1 MFLEQCRSWIM
12 TALGRRLCLVG
23 NVTHPP
29 SALLYTGQLGFLP
42 GSAISNFGEFV
53 VYFWFRVLTYCTD
66 EKS

>member
-1 MFLEQCRSWIM
+1 M
-12 TALGRRLCLVG
+12 G

-29 SALLYTGQLGFLP
+29 SAFSYTGQLGILR